1 MVAMGDQSV
10 VRQKSIRILIHGEDG
25 LFPFLSPR
33 ILMKY
38 FPPND
43 TTIQNHVILG
53 VAVKETCIVPVYLDA
68 GDLSVP
74 KLNKKRKMRDGI
86 NNVTK
91 RVRKDDN
98 VALNCSVETKLNSI
112 PDDIETEDFK
122 KKIASRKPIG
132 FTFKGMSISKHLRL
146 LPGYMT
152 MAVPTFDLLDDLKLY
167 NDAVVRNNAKNKK
180 QKFSGSLAQISS
192 THEEISLCT
201 PKGIQKISPELYTE
215 SVHGLQCDSFVGL
228 FDQVHS
234 TDGKRRKLACGER
247 AHMWLNRCL
256 DHLERVGKGKPVQK
270 VFAPVVCQVGEK
282 EFKETIANIISHEKK
297 LAGIALV
304 GWHYIASRQDRV
316 SILKQISNP
325 IHPLSKSILQKKD
338 LAVIAVSDMKQFLD
352 AVRGGVNV
360 IGTTLPASLARSKRG
375 LMLDLKSWCEDIGED
390 NREGNGKLNKLDDDG
405 CRDLSCV
412 TFRRDATVL
421 VPGCSCPS
429 CSEDKHT
436 RAYIHHLINCKEL
449 LADILL
455 FSHNLHQIILLCK
468 EISSAREKGQLERF
482 LNYIEDQLG

>member
-1 MVAMGDQSV
+1 VIAMSDEPV
-10 VRQKSIRILIHGEDG
+10 VQQKCIRILIHGEDG
-25 LFPFLSPR
+25 LFPFLSPH

-43 TTIQNHVILG
+43 TLIQNHVILG
-53 VAVKETCIVPVYLDA
+53 VAVKDTCIVPVYPDA
-68 GDLSVP
+68 TDLSVP
-74 KLNKKRKMRDGI
+74 KQSKKRKIRDERS
-86 NNVTK
+86 NAVK
-91 RVRKDDN
+91 RAWKDDN
-98 VALNCSVETKLNSI
+98 VASNCSVDTKLNSI
-112 PDDIETEDFK
+112 PDDIDSKDLTTK
-122 KKIASRKPIG
+122 TASRKPIG

-167 NDAVVRNNAKNKK
+167 NDAVIKNKAKSKK
-180 QKFSGSLAQISS
+180 QHFTGSLARISN
-192 THEEISLCT
+192 THDEISLCT

-215 SVHGLQCDSFVGL
+215 SAHGLQCDSFVGL

-234 TDGKRRKLACGER
+234 TDGKRRKLACGEHTR
-247 AHMWLNRCL
+247 MWLNRCL
-256 DHLERVGKGKPVQK
+256 DHLDKVGNGETLQK

-297 LAGIALV
+297 LAGIVLV
-304 GWHYIASRQDRV
+304 GWHYIASRDDRI
-316 SILKQISNP
+316 SMLRQISNP
-325 IHPLSKSILQKKD
+325 IDPLSKSIFPKKD

-360 IGTTLPASLARSKRG
+360 IGTTFPALLARSKRG
-375 LMLDLKSWCEDIGED
+375 LMLDLKSWSQDLGDNGEL
-390 NREGNGKLNKLDDDG
+390 KKLDHDG
-405 CRDLSCV
+405 CKDLSCV
-412 TFRRDATVL
+412 TFRQDSAVL

-468 EISSAREKGQLERF
+468 DISSAIQKGQLERF
-482 LNYIEDQLG
+482 LNYIEGQLR